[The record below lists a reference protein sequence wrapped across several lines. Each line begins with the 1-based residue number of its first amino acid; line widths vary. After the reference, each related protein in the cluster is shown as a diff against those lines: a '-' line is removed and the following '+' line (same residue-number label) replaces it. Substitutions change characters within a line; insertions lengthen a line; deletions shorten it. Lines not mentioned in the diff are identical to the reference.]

1 MGNPYQLSEV
11 HQVDNEELD
20 IVNEILWK
28 VHEKGQN
35 GRSIDDCSSVDEISV
50 DQVDNDVGTGGNTS
64 AQRETTEAPGESIS
78 DTEDPFEEL
87 IIPPP
92 VTKRGPKTLRNRS
105 AHQFS
110 GELRPMVEAAANHI
124 ESITLFEDPLPDP
137 KDSQVTLIR
146 YGEAPNSVM
155 EQISREM

>member
-92 VTKRGPKTLRNRS
+92 VTKRGPKTLRN
-105 AHQFS
+105 
-110 GELRPMVEAAANHI
+110 
-124 ESITLFEDPLPDP
+124 
-137 KDSQVTLIR
+137 
-146 YGEAPNSVM
+146 
-155 EQISREM
+155 